1 MRLLIFENE
10 LKHEYKINSKEDIIE
25 GIKDFVQLFIPEDDE
40 LLYDLYKN
48 SQYEE
53 LKKEF
58 VKLNQINLDY
68 LNSRK
73 MDDDERALA
82 FIKMLH
88 NNISTREAIE
98 LLEKIEEMGN
108 LSDICHE
115 IDEFVKIFKMADY
128 DIEIAFVPSKE
139 G

>member
-1 MRLLIFENE
+1 MRLLVFEE
-10 LKHEYKINSKEDIIE
+10 WKKHVYEINNKEDLIE

-48 SQYEE
+48 SEYEE
-53 LKKEF
+53 LKEEF
-58 VKLNQINLDY
+58 VKLNQINLNY
-68 LNSRK
+68 LDSRK
-73 MDDDERALA
+73 MDEDERSLS

-98 LLEKIEEMGN
+98 LLEKIEKMDN

-115 IDEFVKIFKMADY
+115 IDEFVRIFKMADY
-128 DIEIAFVPSKE
+128 DVEMLIR
-139 G
+139 

>member
-1 MRLLIFENE
+1 MRLLVFEE
-10 LKHEYKINSKEDIIE
+10 GKKHVYEINNKEDLIE

-48 SQYEE
+48 SEYEE
-53 LKKEF
+53 LKEEF
-58 VKLNQINLDY
+58 VKLNQINLNY
-68 LNSRK
+68 LDSRK
-73 MDDDERALA
+73 MDEDERSLS

-98 LLEKIEEMGN
+98 LLEKIEKMDN

-115 IDEFVKIFKMADY
+115 IDEFVRIFKMADY
-128 DIEIAFVPSKE
+128 DVEMLIR
-139 G
+139 

>member
-1 MRLLIFENE
+1 MRLLVFEE
-10 LKHEYKINSKEDIIE
+10 WKKHVYEINNKEDLIE

-48 SQYEE
+48 SEYEE
-53 LKKEF
+53 LKEEF
-58 VKLNQINLDY
+58 VKLNQINLNY
-68 LNSRK
+68 LDSRK
-73 MDDDERALA
+73 MDEDERSLS

-98 LLEKIEEMGN
+98 LLEKIEKMDN

-115 IDEFVKIFKMADY
+115 IDEFVKKFKMADY
-128 DIEIAFVPSKE
+128 DVEMLIR
-139 G
+139 